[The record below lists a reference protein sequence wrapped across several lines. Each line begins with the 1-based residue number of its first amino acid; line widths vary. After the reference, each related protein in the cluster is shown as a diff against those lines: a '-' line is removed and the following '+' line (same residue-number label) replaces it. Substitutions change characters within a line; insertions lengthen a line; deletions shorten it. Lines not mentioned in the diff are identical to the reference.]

1 VVLKNGVDLFLLL
14 CSGRCCKQAASLET
28 LDAAPVYDF
37 AFEARVRGM
46 ATRAHVEHE
55 LGS

>member
-1 VVLKNGVDLFLLL
+1 VVLKNGVDLILLL
-14 CSGRCCKQAASLET
+14 CSGRCCKPAASLEA

-46 ATRAHVEHE
+46 AACAHVEHE